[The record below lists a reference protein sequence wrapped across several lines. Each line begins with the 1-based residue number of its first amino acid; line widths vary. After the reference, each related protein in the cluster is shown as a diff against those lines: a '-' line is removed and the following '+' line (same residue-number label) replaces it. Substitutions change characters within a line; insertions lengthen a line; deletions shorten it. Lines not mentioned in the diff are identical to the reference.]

1 VSHKTPPRTKDDFKI
16 VKIVDEEGPAP
27 EKAAL
32 YDAVVSE
39 LFRRHYAP
47 KAKSFDFDRSELLEI
62 NQTLKLPSIKNPG
75 DILYTYRFRREFP
88 DSIKGTATSGLEWAI
103 KLAGRG
109 RYKFRLGPPSR
120 IIPRP
125 DMAAIKVPDSTPEII
140 SRYAQGDEQALLAKV
155 RYNRLIDIFLGIA
168 TYSLQNHLRTTV
180 KDIGQIEID
189 ELYVGLSRN
198 GQQYTIPVQA
208 KGNADKLSS
217 AQAEQDYL
225 WCRERYP
232 VLTCRPIS
240 AQFMP
245 DRTIALFE
253 LSVDKENEVHVVEE
267 RHYRLVPR
275 DEISDEDLQK
285 YSSR

>member
-1 VSHKTPPRTKDDFKI
+1 LSKEKQNH
-16 VKIVDEEGPAP
+16 PAVP
-27 EKAAL
+27 SQKEAR

-39 LFRRHYAP
+39 LFRRHF
-47 KAKSFDFDRSELLEI
+47 KSGSKSFDFERIELDEI
-62 NQTLKLPSIKNPG
+62 IRKLNLVSIKNIG
-75 DILYTYRFRREFP
+75 DIIYTYRFRREFP
-88 DSIKGTATSGLEWAI
+88 ISIRKTERSGLEWAI

-109 RYKFRLGPPSR
+109 RYKFRLGSPSR
-120 IIPRP
+120 IIPRS

-140 SRYAQGDEQALLAKV
+140 SKYAQSDEQALLARV

-180 KDIGQIEID
+180 KDLGQIEID

-208 KGNADKLSS
+208 KGNSDKLSS

-253 LSVDKENEVHVVEE
+253 LSVDKDNEVHVVEE

-275 DEISDEDLQK
+275 DQISDEDLQK

>member
-1 VSHKTPPRTKDDFKI
+1 
-16 VKIVDEEGPAP
+16 
-27 EKAAL
+27 
-32 YDAVVSE
+32 
-39 LFRRHYAP
+39 
-47 KAKSFDFDRSELLEI
+47 
-62 NQTLKLPSIKNPG
+62 
-75 DILYTYRFRREFP
+75 
-88 DSIKGTATSGLEWAI
+88 
-103 KLAGRG
+103 
-109 RYKFRLGPPSR
+109 
-120 IIPRP
+120 
-125 DMAAIKVPDSTPEII
+125 MAAIKVPDSTPEII
-140 SRYAQGDEQALLAKV
+140 SKYAQSDEQALLARV

-180 KDIGQIEID
+180 KDLGQIEID

-198 GQQYTIPVQA
+198 GQQFTIPVQA
-208 KGNADKLSS
+208 KGNSDKLSS

-253 LSVDKENEVHVVEE
+253 LSVNKENEVHVVEE
-267 RHYRLVPR
+267 KHYRLVPR
-275 DEISDEDLQK
+275 DEISDKDLRN

>member
-1 VSHKTPPRTKDDFKI
+1 MPKKI
-16 VKIVDEEGPAP
+16 SPHATEKKNLPASRGKHDNASQK
-27 EKAAL
+27 EAR

-39 LFRRHYAP
+39 LFRRHY
-47 KAKSFDFDRSELLEI
+47 KTNSKSFDFERSELSEI
-62 NQTLKLPSIKNPG
+62 IQALKLDSIKNIG

-88 DSIKGTATSGLEWAI
+88 TGIKESATAGLEWAI

-109 RYKFRLGPPSR
+109 RYKFRLGSPSR

-140 SRYAQGDEQALLAKV
+140 SKYAQSDEQALLAKV

-180 KDIGQIEID
+180 KDLGQIEID

-198 GQQYTIPVQA
+198 GQQYMIPVQA
-208 KGNADKLSS
+208 KGNSDKLSS

>member
-1 VSHKTPPRTKDDFKI
+1 LATSPRRKSNQLAADKTAQKLAR
-16 VKIVDEEGPAP
+16 
-27 EKAAL
+27 
-32 YDAVVSE
+32 YDAVVLE
-39 LFRRHYAP
+39 LFRRHY
-47 KAKSFDFDRSELLEI
+47 KRNTKSFDFERDELIQITDALGL
-62 NQTLKLPSIKNPG
+62 TKIKNVG

-88 DSIKGTATSGLEWAI
+88 ALIREKAHPGLEWAI

-109 RYKFRLGPPSR
+109 KYRFRLGPPNR

-125 DMAAIKVPDSTPEII
+125 DMVAIKVPDSTPEII
-140 SRYAQGDEQALLAKV
+140 ARYAQSDEQALLARV

-180 KDIGQIEID
+180 KDLGQIEID
-189 ELYVGLSRN
+189 ELYVGLSKS
-198 GQQYTIPVQA
+198 GQQFTIPVQA
-208 KGNADKLSS
+208 KGNSDKLSS

-232 VLTCRPIS
+232 ILSCRPIS
-240 AQFMP
+240 AQFMS

-253 LSVDKENEVHVVEE
+253 LSVDDENEVHVREE

-275 DEISDEDLQK
+275 DQISDKDLQA
-285 YSSR
+285 YSLT